1 MSVVL
6 TLVETS
12 DEDKA
17 AGLGAG
23 SGVVIQDKEAL
34 SRGLAPLEDGKVR
47 LLDNCSEVLRLTVGL
62 GKISLSL
69 AGLDDD
75 RSAKLLEVV
84 LAKTRRGFFCFS
96 NCSAIASTSAK
107 VESNWVLSSRF
118 DPEELKLSCEV
129 ESLASIE
136 GLKGRRLRGAMA

>member
-1 MSVVL
+1 M
-6 TLVETS
+6 
-12 DEDKA
+12 EDK
-17 AGLGAG
+17 
-23 SGVVIQDKEAL
+23 DAL

-47 LLDNCSEVLRLTVGL
+47 LLVNCSEVLRLTVGL

-69 AGLDDD
+69 F
-75 RSAKLLEVV
+75 RSAKLV
-84 LAKTRRGFFCFS
+84 KTFVGFFCFS

-118 DPEELKLSCEV
+118 DPDELKLSCEV

>member
-1 MSVVL
+1 MIF
-6 TLVETS
+6 TLVETF

-17 AGLGAG
+17 VGLGAG
-23 SGVVIQDKEAL
+23 SGGVVMEDKDAL

-47 LLDNCSEVLRLTVGL
+47 LLVNCSEVLRLTVGL

-69 AGLDDD
+69 F
-75 RSAKLLEVV
+75 RSAKV
-84 LAKTRRGFFCFS
+84 KTFVGFFCFS

-118 DPEELKLSCEV
+118 DPDELKLSCEV

>member
-1 MSVVL
+1 MIF

-17 AGLGAG
+17 VGLGAG
-23 SGVVIQDKEAL
+23 SGGVVMEDKDAL

-47 LLDNCSEVLRLTVGL
+47 LLVNCSEVLRLTVGL

-69 AGLDDD
+69 F
-75 RSAKLLEVV
+75 RSAKLV
-84 LAKTRRGFFCFS
+84 KTFVGFFCFS

-118 DPEELKLSCEV
+118 DPDELKLSCEV